1 MAYYLRNQVTS
12 YVILFIERDGSTYLT
27 SLLISHPDI
36 QAIYEHF
43 AVLRQKGATGT
54 EQLAWA
60 EELYSPPMIGKSKA
74 IGFKTKLVDVL
85 DMQGFSQ
92 LLQRH
97 QVHIIQMRRRN
108 RVKAVVSRINA
119 KRLYKKTGNWNL
131 YNQSDKLPPMEI
143 PPDVFAQYLAER
155 EVADNE
161 LQDYVD
167 QLGLP
172 TINIVY
178 EELLMDKEQT
188 LKKVFDFLNVPQ
200 RSVHEKTLKNTSDDL
215 RDVVLNFDEL
225 RSLYIGSDY
234 ESMFEEVLV

>member
-1 MAYYLRNQVTS
+1 M
-12 YVILFIERDGSTYLT
+12 
-27 SLLISHPDI
+27 
-36 QAIYEHF
+36 
-43 AVLRQKGATGT
+43 
-54 EQLAWA
+54 
-60 EELYSPPMIGKSKA
+60 
-74 IGFKTKLVDVL
+74 
-85 DMQGFSQ
+85 
-92 LLQRH
+92 
-97 QVHIIQMRRRN
+97 
-108 RVKAVVSRINA
+108 
-119 KRLYKKTGNWNL
+119 
-131 YNQSDKLPPMEI
+131 
-143 PPDVFAQYLAER
+143 AER